1 MSLLNKRR
9 SYFSEESETEEDPV
23 SSMANLFDVS
33 VVFIVALFFAL
44 FMAYKT
50 LDLFNPDSELVITK
64 TTSNGEIQII
74 TKKGKEVKIEKVTE
88 TSESGK
94 GVKLGTA
101 YELEDG
107 RIIYIPEK

>member
-1 MSLLNKRR
+1 MNLLRKHSLWD
-9 SYFSEESETEEDPV
+9 EDHGQETDPI

-33 VVFIVALFFAL
+33 IVFIVALFFAL
-44 FMAYKT
+44 FMAYST

-64 TTSNGEIQII
+64 TSPSGEIQII
-74 TKKGKEVKIEKVTE
+74 TKKGKEIKIEKVTE

-107 RIIYIPEK
+107 RIIYIPE

>member
-1 MSLLNKRR
+1 MSLLKKH
-9 SYFSEESETEEDPV
+9 SLIEEEFSTESDPI

-33 VVFIVALFFAL
+33 IVFIVALFFAL
-44 FMAYKT
+44 FMAYST

-64 TTSNGEIQII
+64 TMPNGEIQII
-74 TKKGKEVKIEKVTE
+74 TKQGKDIKIEKVTE

-101 YELEDG
+101 YKLEDG
-107 RIIYIPEK
+107 RVIYIPEK

>member
-1 MSLLNKRR
+1 MRKLRIQSL
-9 SYFSEESETEEDPV
+9 SDEEFNTEQDPI

-44 FMAYKT
+44 FMAYST

-64 TTSNGEIQII
+64 TSPSGEIQII
-74 TKKGKEVKIEKVTE
+74 TKKGQEVKIEKITE

-107 RIIYIPEK
+107 RIIYIPE

>member
-1 MSLLNKRR
+1 MSLLKRH
-9 SYFSEESETEEDPV
+9 SLIEDEISTESDPI

-33 VVFIVALFFAL
+33 IVFIVALFFAL
-44 FMAYKT
+44 FMAYST

-64 TTSNGEIQII
+64 TSPNGEIQIV
-74 TKKGKEVKIEKVTE
+74 TKKGKDIKIEKVTE

-101 YELEDG
+101 YKLEDG
-107 RIIYIPEK
+107 RVIYIPEK

>member
-1 MSLLNKRR
+1 MMSILKRH
-9 SYFSEESETEEDPV
+9 SLIDEESTSDTDPI

-33 VVFIVALFFAL
+33 VVFIVAIFFAL
-44 FMAYKT
+44 FMAYNT

-64 TTSNGEIQII
+64 TMPNGEIQII

-88 TSESGK
+88 TSESGR

-107 RIIYIPEK
+107 RVIYIPE

>member
-1 MSLLNKRR
+1 MSISRR
-9 SYFSEESETEEDPV
+9 HSFIDDELSSEADPI

-33 VVFIVALFFAL
+33 MVFIVALFFAL
-44 FMAYKT
+44 FMAYST
-50 LDLFNPDSELVITK
+50 LDLFNQDSELTITK
-64 TTSNGEIQII
+64 TMPNGQLQII
-74 TKKGKEVKIEKVTE
+74 TKKGKEIKIEKVTE
-88 TSESGK
+88 TTESGK